1 MTIFVLVFALS
12 CEREKEMANEKLAEK
27 KGKAKSRSK
36 LSLKEEV
43 TSSLI
48 VWYVSRRF
56 KMNKPFDD
64 QEQGSFFQY
73 K

>member
-1 MTIFVLVFALS
+1 
-12 CEREKEMANEKLAEK
+12 MANVKLAEK

-48 VWYVSRRF
+48 VWYVSCRF

-64 QEQGSFFQY
+64 REQGSFFQY